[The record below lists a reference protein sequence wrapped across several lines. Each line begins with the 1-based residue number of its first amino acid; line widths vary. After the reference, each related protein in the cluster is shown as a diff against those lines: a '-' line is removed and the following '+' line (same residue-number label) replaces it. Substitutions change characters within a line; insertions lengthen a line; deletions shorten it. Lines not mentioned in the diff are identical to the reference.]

1 MQRTVISAAALGE
14 GGHRGRARRLIAV
27 AAKHASREPS
37 SPPFKIPAEAS
48 PPFASGSRIFA

>member
-27 AAKHASREPS
+27 AAKAREQGAVQ
-37 SPPFKIPAEAS
+37 PA
-48 PPFASGSRIFA
+48 FQNSG